1 MVKHMM
7 KRQQSQGVRSPLN
20 HAEEIPPAMTV
31 GSTLLT
37 LAFLS
42 LAAVCAVGVWLGYR
56 LFTTGFSAKTEPNA
70 IEVFMARQI
79 RHLAIPIENRN
90 AQNPIPL
97 SPDVMKESLAHFA
110 NHCATCHANDGSGQT
125 PIGKNVYPKAPD
137 LRLADTQSMSDGEIF
152 WVIHHGIRFTAMPAW
167 GEGDPAQ
174 DKDSWKLV
182 HFIRQLP
189 RLTSDELDQMK
200 ALNPKTK
207 KDLEEEAA
215 FSQFLQ
221 GDDAA
226 AARTD
231 SGHHH

>member
-1 MVKHMM
+1 MRTKLIVFIIVT
-7 KRQQSQGVRSPLN
+7 GLG
-20 HAEEIPPAMTV
+20 I
-31 GSTLLT
+31 
-37 LAFLS
+37 
-42 LAAVCAVGVWLGYR
+42 VGVFGWLGYR
-56 LFTTGFSAKTEPNA
+56 LFTTGFSAKTEPHA
-70 IEVFMARQI
+70 IEVFLARQI
-79 RHLAIPIENRN
+79 RHLAIPIEKRH

-110 NHCATCHANDGSGQT
+110 DHCAICHANNGSGQT
-125 PIGKNVYPKAPD
+125 PIGKNAYPKAPD
-137 LRLADTQSMSDGEIF
+137 LRLTDTQSMSDGEIF
-152 WVIHHGIRFTAMPAW
+152 WVIHNGIRFTAMAAW

-174 DKDSWKLV
+174 DMGSWKLV
-182 HFIRQLP
+182 HFIRHLPQLTP
-189 RLTSDELDQMK
+189 EELDQMK